1 MAVSPAQSLQ
11 VGKLLTLAQVA
22 DGAEGLVLADLA
34 RAIAARRDAP
44 AISLAVI
51 CRDGQR
57 MQALSRALAFFGP
70 DLAIMEFPAWDCLPY
85 DRVSPHAGVVAQRMT
100 ALSRLARTKGRDRPS
115 VLLTTINAVTQRVP
129 ARDFVATHTLS
140 VAPGNVVGMAGI
152 VEWLELNGYQRAST
166 VREPGEYAVRGG
178 ILDLFPP
185 GMDMPVRLDF
195 FGDALET
202 IKTFDAQTQR
212 SELAMRGLDLVPVAE
227 FQLVTE
233 TIRKFRTGYVAAFG
247 VAGPDDLLY
256 EAVSG
261 GRRYPGMEHWLPLFH
276 NSLETLFDYLPGTPL
291 ALEPLAEDAAEQR
304 FTQIKDYYDTRAE
317 ALKQGLTPAYKP
329 LPPDRLYLGEA
340 DWKARLDAA
349 AVAKLTPFA
358 MPEAR
363 DVIDIAAHAGHNFA
377 AERNEPGANVFEAVS
392 KHVMARQAAGKRVA
406 MALWSDGARDR
417 MSHVLADHKLH
428 NLTPVKSW
436 PEVLAL
442 PKHAIALAVLGIES
456 GFETADAAIV
466 SEQDILGDR
475 LVRPRRAQRR
485 ADNFIAEATS
495 LAPGDLVV
503 HVEHGIGRFVGLQA
517 IEAAGAPHD
526 CLEIHYAE
534 AAKLYLPVENVELL
548 SRYGSEESSVELDR
562 LGSGGWQT
570 RKARMKSRIREIA
583 GELIKIAAERQLREA
598 PKLTVTPGA
607 YDEFCAG
614 FPYEETE
621 DQLTAIGAA
630 LDDLAKGRP
639 MDRLVCGDVG
649 FGKTEVALRAA
660 FDVAINGK
668 QVAVIVPTT
677 LLARQHFKTFTER
690 FRGFPIN
697 VAQASRL
704 VPAAQLAQ
712 VKAGLADG
720 NTDIVIGTHALLGK
734 GIKFK
739 DLGLVIVDEE
749 QHFGVSHKEKLKSL
763 RAEVHVLTLSA
774 TPIPRT
780 LQLALTGVRDLSI
793 IASPPVDRLAVR
805 TFVTPFDPVTIRE
818 ALLREKYR
826 GGQSFYVCPR
836 IEDLAGAKDF
846 LDKTVPE
853 VRVTVA
859 HGQMPPTVL
868 DDIMSAFYDG
878 KYDVLLST
886 TIIES
891 GLDIPT
897 ANTLIV
903 HRADRFGLSQL
914 YQLRGRV
921 GRSKLR
927 AYALFT
933 LPAEKPITPQ
943 AERRLKVLQSLD
955 TLGAGFQVAS
965 HDLDIRGAGN
975 LLGEEQSGHIKEVGF
990 ELYQQMLEEAVVSL
1004 KAGITAPVAD
1014 RWSPQITIGTPVL
1027 IPDDYVADLS
1037 VRLAL
1042 YRRLADLED
1051 EREME
1056 SFAAEL
1062 VDRFGP
1068 LPKEVE
1074 HLLQVVAIKALCR
1087 RANVEKIDAGPKGAV
1102 LSFRDNNFANPVG
1115 LLQFIQAQGPSARI
1129 RNDKSGQKLVL
1140 LGDWETPVQ
1149 RLKGTTA
1156 LLRQLAGI
1164 AEKKAA

>member
-129 ARDFVATHTLS
+129 ARDFVATHALS

-304 FTQIKDYYDTRAE
+304 FTQIKDYYDTRVE

-583 GELIKIAAERQLREA
+583 GELI
-598 PKLTVTPGA
+598 
-607 YDEFCAG
+607 
-614 FPYEETE
+614 
-621 DQLTAIGAA
+621 
-630 LDDLAKGRP
+630 
-639 MDRLVCGDVG
+639 
-649 FGKTEVALRAA
+649 
-660 FDVAINGK
+660 
-668 QVAVIVPTT
+668 
-677 LLARQHFKTFTER
+677 
-690 FRGFPIN
+690 
-697 VAQASRL
+697 
-704 VPAAQLAQ
+704 
-712 VKAGLADG
+712 
-720 NTDIVIGTHALLGK
+720 
-734 GIKFK
+734 
-739 DLGLVIVDEE
+739 
-749 QHFGVSHKEKLKSL
+749 
-763 RAEVHVLTLSA
+763 
-774 TPIPRT
+774 
-780 LQLALTGVRDLSI
+780 
-793 IASPPVDRLAVR
+793 
-805 TFVTPFDPVTIRE
+805 
-818 ALLREKYR
+818 
-826 GGQSFYVCPR
+826 
-836 IEDLAGAKDF
+836 
-846 LDKTVPE
+846 
-853 VRVTVA
+853 
-859 HGQMPPTVL
+859 
-868 DDIMSAFYDG
+868 
-878 KYDVLLST
+878 
-886 TIIES
+886 
-891 GLDIPT
+891 
-897 ANTLIV
+897 
-903 HRADRFGLSQL
+903 
-914 YQLRGRV
+914 
-921 GRSKLR
+921 
-927 AYALFT
+927 
-933 LPAEKPITPQ
+933 
-943 AERRLKVLQSLD
+943 
-955 TLGAGFQVAS
+955 
-965 HDLDIRGAGN
+965 
-975 LLGEEQSGHIKEVGF
+975 
-990 ELYQQMLEEAVVSL
+990 
-1004 KAGITAPVAD
+1004 
-1014 RWSPQITIGTPVL
+1014 
-1027 IPDDYVADLS
+1027 
-1037 VRLAL
+1037 
-1042 YRRLADLED
+1042 
-1051 EREME
+1051 
-1056 SFAAEL
+1056 
-1062 VDRFGP
+1062 
-1068 LPKEVE
+1068 
-1074 HLLQVVAIKALCR
+1074 
-1087 RANVEKIDAGPKGAV
+1087 
-1102 LSFRDNNFANPVG
+1102 
-1115 LLQFIQAQGPSARI
+1115 
-1129 RNDKSGQKLVL
+1129 
-1140 LGDWETPVQ
+1140 
-1149 RLKGTTA
+1149 
-1156 LLRQLAGI
+1156 
-1164 AEKKAA
+1164 

>member
-1 MAVSPAQSLQ
+1 MTQGKPVSPAQSLQ
-11 VGKLLTLAQVA
+11 PGKVLTLAQVA

-34 RAIAARRDAP
+34 RAIAARPAAP

-57 MQALSRALAFFGP
+57 MQTLARALAFFGP
-70 DLAIMEFPAWDCLPY
+70 DLEIMEFPAWDCLPY
-85 DRVSPHAGVVAQRMT
+85 DRVSPHAGAVAQRMT
-100 ALSRLARTKGRDRPS
+100 TLSRLVRTKGRDRPS
-115 VLLTTINAVTQRVP
+115 VLLTTVNAATQRVP
-129 ARDFVATHTLS
+129 SRDFVGTHALS

-212 SELAMRGLDLVPVAE
+212 SEMPMRGLDLVPVAE

-233 TIRKFRTGYVAAFG
+233 TIRRFRTAYVAEFG

-256 EAVSG
+256 GAVSE
-261 GRRYPGMEHWLPLFH
+261 GRRHPGMEHWLPLFH
-276 NSLETLFDYLPGTPL
+276 TQMETLFDYLPGTAL
-291 ALEPLAEDAAEQR
+291 ALEHLDEDAAHER
-304 FTQIKDYYDTRAE
+304 FTQIADYYDARCE
-317 ALKQGLTPAYKP
+317 GLKQGQTPVYKP
-329 LPPDRLYLGEA
+329 LPPDRLYLAE
-340 DWKARLDAA
+340 DEWKAKLDSAA
-349 AVAKLTPFA
+349 RARLTPFA
-358 MPEAR
+358 VPAAR
-363 DVIDIAAHAGHNFA
+363 DVIDIGAHAGHNFS
-377 AERNEPGANVFEAVS
+377 AERNEPGGNVFTAVT
-392 KHVMARQAAGKRVA
+392 KHVQTQQADGKRVA
-406 MALWSDGARDR
+406 IALWSEGARDR
-417 MSHVLADHKLH
+417 MSHVLADHKLV
-428 NLTPVKSW
+428 NLAPVKSW
-436 PEVLAL
+436 PDVLAL
-442 PKHAIALAVLGIES
+442 PKHAIALVVLGIEA
-456 GFETADAAIV
+456 GFETEDAAVIA
-466 SEQDILGDR
+466 EQDILGDR

-495 LAPGDLVV
+495 LSTGDLVV
-503 HVEHGIGRFVGLQA
+503 HVDHGIGRFVGLQA

-749 QHFGVSHKEKLKSL
+749 QHFGV
-763 RAEVHVLTLSA
+763 
-774 TPIPRT
+774 
-780 LQLALTGVRDLSI
+780 
-793 IASPPVDRLAVR
+793 
-805 TFVTPFDPVTIRE
+805 
-818 ALLREKYR
+818 
-826 GGQSFYVCPR
+826 
-836 IEDLAGAKDF
+836 
-846 LDKTVPE
+846 
-853 VRVTVA
+853 
-859 HGQMPPTVL
+859 
-868 DDIMSAFYDG
+868 
-878 KYDVLLST
+878 
-886 TIIES
+886 
-891 GLDIPT
+891 
-897 ANTLIV
+897 
-903 HRADRFGLSQL
+903 
-914 YQLRGRV
+914 
-921 GRSKLR
+921 
-927 AYALFT
+927 
-933 LPAEKPITPQ
+933 
-943 AERRLKVLQSLD
+943 
-955 TLGAGFQVAS
+955 
-965 HDLDIRGAGN
+965 
-975 LLGEEQSGHIKEVGF
+975 
-990 ELYQQMLEEAVVSL
+990 
-1004 KAGITAPVAD
+1004 
-1014 RWSPQITIGTPVL
+1014 
-1027 IPDDYVADLS
+1027 
-1037 VRLAL
+1037 
-1042 YRRLADLED
+1042 
-1051 EREME
+1051 
-1056 SFAAEL
+1056 
-1062 VDRFGP
+1062 
-1068 LPKEVE
+1068 
-1074 HLLQVVAIKALCR
+1074 
-1087 RANVEKIDAGPKGAV
+1087 
-1102 LSFRDNNFANPVG
+1102 
-1115 LLQFIQAQGPSARI
+1115 
-1129 RNDKSGQKLVL
+1129 
-1140 LGDWETPVQ
+1140 
-1149 RLKGTTA
+1149 
-1156 LLRQLAGI
+1156 
-1164 AEKKAA
+1164 